1 MNNRL
6 ESNSVAAGLLELEVR
21 FDITSKI
28 QLFPP
33 HVSVTLSEEDGL
45 PLLKNERELFLKE
58 LSQKDDL
65 VFVIWAEGPPRH
77 FTWLHVRCTKKC
89 KVKRI
94 GDGKYDVT
102 YKDPLA
108 FPTDGNLEM
117 AKRLLCNIGLP
128 DAADTLAPSNRDH
141 QADGWSCGVWC
152 CTLTE
157 DY

>member
-1 MNNRL
+1 MNNLL
-6 ESNSVAAGLLELEVR
+6 ESNSVAAGLSELEVR

-28 QLFPP
+28 EFFPP
-33 HVSVTLSEEDGL
+33 HVSVTLCEEDGL
-45 PLLKNERELFLKE
+45 PLLKSERELFLKE

-89 KVKRI
+89 KVQRF

-108 FPTDGNLEM
+108 FPADGNLEK

-128 DAADTLAPSNRDH
+128 DAADTLAPSNRDY
-141 QADGWSCGVWC
+141 QADG
-152 CTLTE
+152 
-157 DY
+157 